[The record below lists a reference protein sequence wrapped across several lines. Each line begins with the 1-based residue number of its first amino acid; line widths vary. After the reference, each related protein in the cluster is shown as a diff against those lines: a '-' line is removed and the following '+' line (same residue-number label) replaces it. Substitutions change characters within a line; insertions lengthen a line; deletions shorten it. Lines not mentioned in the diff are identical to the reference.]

1 VHVVVVEAGQQRA
14 AGGVDDDVGVSPG
27 RVTDRGDDAVGAV
40 DVDQAAVDLGAPD
53 QQRRRVQR
61 QASTGTSAIA
71 AAISASGSS

>member
-1 VHVVVVEAGQQRA
+1 MVVEAGQQRTA
-14 AGGVDDDVGVSPG
+14 TGIDDDVCAV
-27 RVTDRGDDAVGAV
+27 RCTCTDRRHHAADAV
-40 DVDQAAVDLGAPD
+40 DVDQSAVDLRSTD